1 MSTRVDNI
9 HGSENFADSTNE
21 YPSFHFL
28 TRFSHLLLPSKRMA
42 SQAQGI
48 ESSGPGKF
56 YRRDRLI
63 EIEHEVQQ
71 KWKKLRAFDV
81 DAPANGADAPK
92 GDKFM
97 VTFPYPYMNGRL
109 HLGHGFSM
117 TKAEFAA
124 RFQRLEGKH
133 SLFPFAFHCTGMP
146 IVAAA
151 GNLRRE
157 LEGENGEPDGVVE
170 GAPAA
175 SGEALS
181 AEELEQQRLAG
192 GVFKAKKT
200 KAKAKSGGLP
210 QSEILRSM
218 GIPEEE
224 IPKFTDPNYWLD
236 YFPPYGQVDLE
247 RFGMAVDWRRSFITT
262 DKNPYYDSFI
272 KWQFRQLKE
281 AGKIKFGNRPS
292 IFSRRENQPCADHDR
307 QTGEGVNPQ
316 EYTLIKLRVKECPS
330 SWPKTVSDQ
339 KVFLVAAT
347 LRPETMYGQT
357 NCFILPEGE
366 YGVFQMNKGEV
377 FICSRRSAVN
387 MVFQDLGPKI
397 SGDSGDEPV
406 ELHTVTGKE
415 LIGLPLSAPL
425 AEYDTVYALPMF
437 TISMGKGTGVVTSVP
452 ADAPDDYV
460 CLRDWKTRANWRD
473 QYGVK
478 EEWVQPFE
486 VVPIIEI
493 VNDPMSAEL
502 GNASAVYCCETLF
515 KIDSHKTKD
524 KLEEA
529 KKICYSKGFYNG
541 VLIKGEFAGKTV
553 QEAKKLVK
561 DRMIELG
568 LALNYFE
575 PESLVTS
582 RSGDECVVAL
592 CDQWYITYGEPE
604 WLAQVENHIRKNFD
618 MFNQTAMQA
627 QIASVQWFKDWA
639 CSRTFGLGSRL
650 PWDERWLIESL
661 SDSTIYMAYYTV
673 AHFLQ
678 GGHIQGDQTG
688 PLGITPD
695 MLTDADWSY
704 IFAVSDE
711 APASS
716 RICKDHLELMRNE
729 FLFFYP
735 MDLRVS
741 GKDLINNH
749 LAMALYNHAAIWAH
763 KPELWP
769 RAFFTN
775 GMVEIDDQKMSKSL
789 GNFLTLKDAC
799 DEFGADATRLALADA
814 GDELTKAN
822 FRRKTANDN
831 ILALTT
837 LENWIAEMTQNDSS
851 LRAGEMNFVDS
862 AVDNEIS
869 KLATDAESAFKRMAF
884 REALKSAW
892 FELLNLK
899 EQYRVLTDGVG
910 MHRDVIRKYCEVVTV
925 IMSPIT
931 PHFCEHVW
939 SHILKKDGLVMNAR
953 WPTFSVDVGM
963 SRKYNSLQSI
973 LRDFR
978 LDYQR
983 LMGGKKGKGGGAV
996 MEQPTDA
1003 VIFVAEG
1010 YAPFQRAG
1018 LVALNDVDLDSENE
1032 PVDKKY
1038 MSALK
1043 DHSEIK
1049 ALAGPD
1055 QVKSLKFAAF
1065 HMSTEVKLRGKEAL
1079 ELSLPFNEA
1088 DMLKEQ
1094 TGLVAKQLGLSGH
1107 VEIMSANSECERD
1120 TLKPTKRE
1128 SATPG
1133 RPSILFF
1140 TKS

>member
-1 MSTRVDNI
+1 MATQTQT
-9 HGSENFADSTNE
+9 DS
-21 YPSFHFL
+21 S
-28 TRFSHLLLPSKRMA
+28 A
-42 SQAQGI
+42 
-48 ESSGPGKF
+48 PGKF
-56 YRRDRLI
+56 YRRDHLV
-63 EIEHEVQQ
+63 EIEKEAQA
-71 KWKKLRAFDV
+71 KWKRVKAFDV
-81 DAPANGADAPK
+81 NAPADGAHAPR

-109 HLGHGFSM
+109 HLGHGFSV

-146 IVAAA
+146 IQSAA
-151 GNLRRE
+151 GNLKRE
-157 LEGENGEPDGVVE
+157 LEAREEPEPDAVAEVI
-170 GAPAA
+170 
-175 SGEALS
+175 GEVLS
-181 AEELEQQRLAG
+181 AAELEQQRLAG

-218 GIPEEE
+218 GVAEEE

-236 YFPPYGQVDLE
+236 YFPPFGQEDLE
-247 RFGMAVDWRRSFITT
+247 RFGVAVDWRRAFITT

-272 KWQFRQLKE
+272 KWQFKKLRE
-281 AGKIKFGNRPS
+281 AGKIKFGNRPA

-307 QTGEGVNPQ
+307 QTGEGVGPQ
-316 EYTLIKLRVKECPS
+316 EYTLIKLQVKDIPS
-330 SWPKTVSDQ
+330 EWQSAVGDQ
-339 KVFLVAAT
+339 KIFLVAAT

-357 NCFILPEGE
+357 NCYILPEGE
-366 YGVFQMNKGEV
+366 YGLFQMHNKEV
-377 FICSRRSAVN
+377 FVCSRRSAMN
-387 MVFQDLGPKI
+387 MVFQDLGPKTT
-397 SGDSGDEPV
+397 GDGGGDEPI
-406 ELHTVTGKE
+406 ELLTVTGKE
-415 LIGLPLSAPL
+415 LIGLPLQAPL
-425 AEYDTVYALPMF
+425 AEYDTVYALPML

-452 ADAPDDYV
+452 ADSPDDYV

-478 EEWVQPFE
+478 EEWVLPFE

-493 VNDPMSAEL
+493 VNDPMADEL
-502 GNASAVYCCETLF
+502 GQASAVYCCENLF
-515 KIDSHKTKD
+515 KIDSHKNKE

-541 VLIKGEFAGKTV
+541 VMIKGEFAGKTV

-561 DRMIELG
+561 DRLIELG
-568 LALNYFE
+568 LAANYYE
-575 PESLVTS
+575 PESVVTS

-592 CDQWYITYGEPE
+592 CDQWYITYGEPD
-604 WLAQVENHIRKNFD
+604 WLTKVEEHIRTNFE
-618 MFNQTAMQA
+618 MYNPSAIQA
-627 QIASVQWFKDWA
+627 LIASVQWFKDWA

-650 PWDERWLIESL
+650 PWDENWLIESL

-678 GGHIQGDQTG
+678 GGHIQGDQPG

-695 MLTDADWSY
+695 MISDEDWSY
-704 IFAVSDE
+704 IFAVSDSV
-711 APASS
+711 P
-716 RICKDHLELMRNE
+716 KDSKIKQEHLEVMRNE

-741 GKDLINNH
+741 GKDLITNH
-749 LAMALYNHAAIWAH
+749 LTMALYNHAAIWAN

-769 RAFFTN
+769 RAYFCN

-831 ILALTT
+831 ILALTA
-837 LENWIAEMTQNDSS
+837 LENWIAETVWNAN
-851 LRAGEMNFVDS
+851 LRTGEMNFVDT

-869 KLATDAESAFKRMAF
+869 KLAADAEAAFKRMAF
-884 REALKSAW
+884 REALKAAW
-892 FELLNLK
+892 FEMLNLK
-899 EQYRVLTDGVG
+899 EQYRVLTEGVG
-910 MHRDVIRKYCEVVTV
+910 MHKDVLMKYAKVITI

-939 SHILKKDGLVMNAR
+939 SNLLKKEGLVMDAR
-953 WPTFSVDVGM
+953 WPSFPVDVSL
-963 SRKYNSLQSI
+963 SRKYNSLQTM
-973 LRDFR
+973 LRELR

-983 LMGGKKGKGGGAV
+983 LMGGKKGKAGAV
-996 MEQPTDA
+996 IETPSDA
-1003 VIFVAEG
+1003 IIFVAEG
-1010 YAPFQRAG
+1010 YAPFQRA
-1018 LVALNDVDLDSENE
+1018 ALIALTQVELDSENE
-1032 PVDKKY
+1032 PVDHKY
-1038 MSALK
+1038 MSIIK
-1043 DHSEIK
+1043 DHAEIK
-1049 ALAGPD
+1049 ALPAPD
-1055 QVKSLKFAAF
+1055 QVKALKFAAF
-1065 HMSTEVKLRGKEAL
+1065 HMANEVKFKGRQAL

-1094 TGLVAKQLGLSGH
+1094 TGLVAKQLGLSGQ
-1107 VEIMSANSECERD
+1107 VEILAASADCLRD
-1120 TLKPTKRE
+1120 NLKPSKRE

-1140 TKS
+1140 TK

>member
-1 MSTRVDNI
+1 MS
-9 HGSENFADSTNE
+9 
-21 YPSFHFL
+21 
-28 TRFSHLLLPSKRMA
+28 
-42 SQAQGI
+42 SQAQAVD
-48 ESSGPGKF
+48 SSAPGKF
-56 YRRDRLI
+56 HRRDHLI
-63 EIEHEVQQ
+63 EIEHEVQA

-81 DAPANGADAPK
+81 NAPADGAHASND
-92 GDKFM
+92 DKFM

-109 HLGHGFSM
+109 HLGHGFSL
-117 TKAEFAA
+117 TKAEFAV
-124 RFQRLEGKH
+124 RFQRLEGKR

-146 IVAAA
+146 IQSAA
-151 GNLRRE
+151 GNLKRE
-157 LEGENGEPDGVVE
+157 LEASDEPDAVVAE
-170 GAPAA
+170 TA
-175 SGEALS
+175 GEALT
-181 AEELEQQRLAG
+181 AQELEQQRLAG

-236 YFPPYGQVDLE
+236 YFPPYGQKDLE
-247 RFGMAVDWRRSFITT
+247 RFGVAVDWRRAFITT
-262 DKNPYYDSFI
+262 DKNPYYDSFV
-272 KWQFRQLKE
+272 KWQFRRLRE
-281 AGKIKFGNRPS
+281 AGKIKFGNRPA

-307 QTGEGVNPQ
+307 QTGEGVGPQ
-316 EYTLIKLRVKECPS
+316 EYTLIKLRVKDIPS
-330 SWPKTVSDQ
+330 SWTTHVKTQ

-357 NCFILPEGE
+357 NCFVLPEGE
-366 YGVFQMNKGEV
+366 YGAFQMNNDEI
-377 FICSRRSAVN
+377 FICSRRSANN
-387 MVFQDLGPKI
+387 MVFQDLGPRV
-397 SGDSGDEPV
+397 SGEAGDEPN
-406 ELHTVTGKE
+406 ELFSVSGKE
-415 LIGLPLSAPL
+415 LIGLPLQAPL
-425 AEYDTVYALPMF
+425 AEYDTVYALPML
-437 TISMGKGTGVVTSVP
+437 TISMGKGTGIVTSVP
-452 ADAPDDYV
+452 ADSPDDYV
-460 CLRDWKTRANWRD
+460 CLRDWKMRANWRD

-478 EEWVQPFE
+478 EEWVLPFE
-486 VVPIIEI
+486 IVPVIEI
-493 VNDPMSAEL
+493 VNDPMSEQL
-502 GNASAVYCCETLF
+502 GKASAVYCCEHML
-515 KIDSHKTKD
+515 KIDSHKSKD

-529 KKICYSKGFYNG
+529 KSVCYSKGFYNG
-541 VLIKGEFAGKTV
+541 VLIKGEFAGRPV

-568 LALNYFE
+568 LALNYYE

-582 RSGDECVVAL
+582 RAGDECVVSL

-604 WLAQVENHIRKNFD
+604 WLAQVESHLMKNFQ
-618 MFNQTAMQA
+618 MFNPSALQA

-650 PWDERWLIESL
+650 PWDEDWLIESL

-678 GGHIQGDQTG
+678 GGNIQGDKPG

-695 MLTDADWSY
+695 MISDDDWSY
-704 IFAVSDE
+704 ILAVSDV
-711 APASS
+711 APAASKIQ
-716 RICKDHLELMRNE
+716 RDHLDLMRNE

-749 LAMALYNHAAIWAH
+749 LAMCLYNHAAIWAN

-769 RAFFTN
+769 RAFFCN

-789 GNFLTLKDAC
+789 GNFLTLTDAC
-799 DEFGADATRLALADA
+799 GEFGADATRLALADA

-837 LENWIAEMTQNDSS
+837 LENWIAEMTASKDS
-851 LRAGEMNFVDS
+851 LRSGELNFVDS
-862 AVDNEIS
+862 AVDNEIA
-869 KLATDAESAFKRMAF
+869 KLASDAENAFKKMAF
-884 REALKSAW
+884 REALKAAW

-899 EQYRVLTDGVG
+899 EQYRVLTEGVG
-910 MHRDVIRKYCEVVTV
+910 MHRDVIQKYVEVITV

-931 PHFCEHVW
+931 PHFCEHLW
-939 SHILKKDGLVMNAR
+939 SNVLKKEGLVMDAA
-953 WPTFSVDVGM
+953 WPRFPVDVSM

-973 LRDFR
+973 LREFR
-978 LDYQR
+978 LDHQR
-983 LMGGKKGKGGGAV
+983 LMGGKKGKATI
-996 MEQPTDA
+996 EPPTDA
-1003 VIFVAEG
+1003 YIFVAEG
-1010 YAPFQRAG
+1010 YAPFQRA
-1018 LVALNDVDLDSENE
+1018 ALIALTNVEIDSEND

-1043 DHSEIK
+1043 DHAEIK
-1049 ALAGPD
+1049 ALAGPE
-1055 QVKSLKFAAF
+1055 QVKALKFAAF

-1079 ELSLPFNEA
+1079 ELTLPFNEA

-1094 TGLVAKQLGLSGH
+1094 TGLVAKQLGLSGQ
-1107 VEIMSANSECERD
+1107 VQILSASAECEKD

-1128 SATPG
+1128 TATPG
-1133 RPSILFF
+1133 RPTILFF
-1140 TKS
+1140 AKEQ

>member
-1 MSTRVDNI
+1 
-9 HGSENFADSTNE
+9 
-21 YPSFHFL
+21 
-28 TRFSHLLLPSKRMA
+28 
-42 SQAQGI
+42 
-48 ESSGPGKF
+48 
-56 YRRDRLI
+56 
-63 EIEHEVQQ
+63 
-71 KWKKLRAFDV
+71 
-81 DAPANGADAPK
+81 
-92 GDKFM
+92 
-97 VTFPYPYMNGRL
+97 
-109 HLGHGFSM
+109 
-117 TKAEFAA
+117 
-124 RFQRLEGKH
+124 
-133 SLFPFAFHCTGMP
+133 MP
-146 IVAAA
+146 IQSAA
-151 GNLRRE
+151 GNLKRE
-157 LEGENGEPDGVVE
+157 LEARDNPEPDAIAE
-170 GAPAA
+170 AAATNA

-181 AEELEQQRLAG
+181 PEELEQQRLAG

-218 GIPEEE
+218 GVPEEE
-224 IPKFTDPNYWLD
+224 IAKFTDPNYWLD

-247 RFGMAVDWRRSFITT
+247 RFGVAVDWRRSFITT
-262 DKNPYYDSFI
+262 DKNPYYDNFI
-272 KWQFRQLKE
+272 KWQFRRLRE
-281 AGKIKFGNRPS
+281 AGKIKFGNRPA

-316 EYTLIKLRVKECPS
+316 EYTLIKLRVKDCPA
-330 SWPKTVSDQ
+330 SWTSQVGDQ

-357 NCFILPEGE
+357 NCFVLPEGE
-366 YGVFQMNKGEV
+366 YGAFQMNNKEI
-377 FICSRRSAVN
+377 FICSRRSATN
-387 MVFQDLGPKI
+387 MVFQDLGPRV
-397 SGDSGDEPV
+397 SGEAGDEPV
-406 ELHTVTGKE
+406 ELFTVSGKE
-415 LIGLPLSAPL
+415 LVGLPLQAPL
-425 AEYDTVYALPMF
+425 AEYDTVYALPML
-437 TISMGKGTGVVTSVP
+437 TISMGKGTGIVTSVP

-493 VNDPMSAEL
+493 VNDPMSNEL
-502 GNASAVYCCETLF
+502 GTASAVYCCETLF
-515 KIDSHKTKD
+515 KIDSHKNKD

-541 VLIKGEFAGKTV
+541 VLIKGEFAGKSV

-568 LALNYFE
+568 LALNYYE

-582 RSGDECVVAL
+582 RSGDECVVSL

-604 WLAQVENHIRKNFD
+604 WLAQVENHLRTNFD
-618 MFNQTAMQA
+618 MFNQSAFQA
-627 QIASVQWFKDWA
+627 QVASVQWFKDWA

-650 PWDERWLIESL
+650 PWDENWLIESL

-678 GGHIQGDQTG
+678 GGDIQGSKPG

-695 MLTDADWSY
+695 MITDDDWSY
-704 IFAVSDE
+704 IFAVSDV
-711 APASS
+711 PPSS
-716 RICKDHLELMRNE
+716 SKISREHLDLMRNE

-749 LAMALYNHAAIWAH
+749 LAMSLYNHAAIWAN

-769 RAFFTN
+769 RAFFCN

-837 LENWIAEMTQNDSS
+837 LENWIAENMAASAN
-851 LRAGEMNFVDS
+851 LRTGEMNFVDT
-862 AVDNEIS
+862 AVDNEIN
-869 KLATDAESAFKRMAF
+869 KLAADAGAAFKRMAF
-884 REALKSAW
+884 REALKASW

-899 EQYRVLTDGVG
+899 EQYRLLTEGVG
-910 MHRDVIRKYCEVVTV
+910 MHKDVIQKYCEVVTV

-939 SHILKKDGLVMNAR
+939 SNILKKDGLVMDAP
-953 WPTFSVDVGM
+953 WPHFPVDIGM
-963 SRKYNSLQSI
+963 SRKYNSLQSM
-973 LRDFR
+973 LREFR
-978 LDYQR
+978 LDFQR
-983 LMGGKKGKGGGAV
+983 LMGGKKGKGGASI
-996 MEQPTDA
+996 EQPTDA
-1003 VIFVAEG
+1003 IIFVAEG
-1010 YAPFQRAG
+1010 YAPFQRA
-1018 LVALNDVDLDSENE
+1018 ALIALTEVETDSENE
-1032 PVDKKY
+1032 PLDKKY

-1043 DHSEIK
+1043 DHAEIK
-1049 ALAGPD
+1049 ALPAPD
-1055 QVKSLKFAAF
+1055 QVKALKFAAF

-1079 ELSLPFNEA
+1079 ELALPFNEA

-1094 TGLVAKQLGLSGH
+1094 TGLVAKQLGLSGQ
-1107 VEIMSANSECERD
+1107 VEILLASAECEKD

-1140 TKS
+1140 AK

>member
-1 MSTRVDNI
+1 MST
-9 HGSENFADSTNE
+9 
-21 YPSFHFL
+21 
-28 TRFSHLLLPSKRMA
+28 
-42 SQAQGI
+42 QAQAVD
-48 ESSGPGKF
+48 SSAPGKF
-56 YRRDRLI
+56 HRRDHLI
-63 EIEHEVQQ
+63 EIEHEVQA

-81 DAPANGADAPK
+81 NAPADGAHAPK

-109 HLGHGFSM
+109 HLGHGFSV

-146 IVAAA
+146 IQSAA
-151 GNLRRE
+151 GNLKRE
-157 LEGENGEPDGVVE
+157 LEARDESEPDAVVTN
-170 GAPAA
+170 AT
-175 SGEALS
+175 GEALT

-218 GIPEEE
+218 GVPEEE

-247 RFGMAVDWRRSFITT
+247 RFGVAVDWRRAFITT
-262 DKNPYYDSFI
+262 DKNPYYDSFV
-272 KWQFRQLKE
+272 KWQFRRLRE
-281 AGKIKFGNRPS
+281 AGKIKFGNRPA

-307 QTGEGVNPQ
+307 QTGEGVGPQ
-316 EYTLIKLRVKECPS
+316 EYTLIKLRVKEMPECWS
-330 SWPKTVSDQ
+330 SKIAGQ

-357 NCFILPEGE
+357 NCFVLPEGE
-366 YGVFQMNKGEV
+366 YGAFQMNNGEV
-377 FICSRRSAVN
+377 FICSRRSATN
-387 MVFQDLGPKI
+387 MVFQDLGPRMA
-397 SGDSGDEPV
+397 GEAGDEPQ
-406 ELHTVTGKE
+406 ELFTCSGRD
-415 LIGLPLSAPL
+415 LIGLPLSAPF
-425 AEYDTVYALPMF
+425 AEYDTVYALPML
-437 TISMGKGTGVVTSVP
+437 TISMGKGTGIVTSVP
-452 ADAPDDYV
+452 ADSPDDYV

-478 EEWVQPFE
+478 EEWCVPFE
-486 VVPIIEI
+486 VVPVIEI
-493 VNDPMSAEL
+493 LNDPMSEQL
-502 GNASAVYCCETLF
+502 GQASAVYCCEQMF
-515 KIDSHKTKD
+515 KIDSHKSKD

-529 KKICYSKGFYNG
+529 KAVCYSKGFYNG
-541 VLIKGEFAGKTV
+541 VLIKGEFAGKPV

-568 LALNYFE
+568 LAGNYYE

-592 CDQWYITYGEPE
+592 CDQWYITYGESE
-604 WLAQVENHIRKNFD
+604 WLAQVETHLRTQFE
-618 MFNQTAMQA
+618 MFNPSALQA

-650 PWDERWLIESL
+650 PWDENWLIESL

-673 AHFLQ
+673 AHFMQ
-678 GGHIQGDQTG
+678 GGNIQGDKPG

-695 MLTDADWSY
+695 MISDDDWSY
-704 IFAVSDE
+704 IFAVSDV
-711 APASS
+711 APADSK
-716 RICKDHLELMRNE
+716 IPLDHLNMMRNE

-749 LAMALYNHAAIWAH
+749 LTMCLYNHAAIWPH

-789 GNFLTLKDAC
+789 GNFLTLVDAC

-837 LENWIAEMTQNDSS
+837 LENWIQEMAGNSS
-851 LRAGEMNFVDS
+851 LRQGEINFVDQ
-862 AVDNEIS
+862 AVDNEIA
-869 KLATDAESAFKRMAF
+869 KLAADAENAFKRMAF
-884 REALKSAW
+884 REALKAAW

-899 EQYRVLTDGVG
+899 EQYRVLTEGVG
-910 MHRDVIRKYCEVVTV
+910 MHRNVIQKYSEVITV

-939 SHILKKDGLVMNAR
+939 SNVLKKDGLVMDAP
-953 WPTFSVDVGM
+953 WPRYPLDVSM

-973 LRDFR
+973 LREFR
-978 LDYQR
+978 LDHQR
-983 LMGGKKGKGGGAV
+983 LMGGKKGKAGA
-996 MEQPTDA
+996 MIEPPTDA
-1003 VIFVAEG
+1003 YIFVAEG
-1010 YAPFQRAG
+1010 YAPFQRA
-1018 LVALNDVDLDSENE
+1018 ALIALTNVEVDAENE

-1043 DHSEIK
+1043 EHPEIK
-1049 ALAGPD
+1049 ALPAPE
-1055 QVKSLKFAAF
+1055 QVKALKFAAF
-1065 HMSTEVKLRGKEAL
+1065 HMSTEVKLRGMEAL
-1079 ELSLPFNEA
+1079 ELTLPFNEV

-1094 TGLVAKQLGLSGH
+1094 TGLVAKQLGLTGQ
-1107 VEIMSANSECERD
+1107 VEILAASAECEKD

-1133 RPSILFF
+1133 RPTILFF
-1140 TKS
+1140 TK